1 MNESQLMSIIRRVV
15 RQELS
20 AVLLGKVTSN
30 ESQTRL
36 SMQHF
41 STAAGLQ
48 NIRSIQPFGVSSRA
62 PVGTPVVTAPVNH
75 DHTHIISLGNFDENR
90 PTTNDG
96 ETILYDAYGHIVY
109 LSETKMQFGSKT
121 SAENMVLGQVFK
133 APMSS
138 TLQDI
143 AVHKHIGNMGYL
155 TSPPDNAADFEAL
168 KASPVDDEGV
178 LSDIAFTQKVL

>member
-1 MNESQLMSIIRRVV
+1 
-15 RQELS
+15 
-20 AVLLGKVTSN
+20 
-30 ESQTRL
+30 
-36 SMQHF
+36 
-41 STAAGLQ
+41 
-48 NIRSIQPFGVSSRA
+48 
-62 PVGTPVVTAPVNH
+62 
-75 DHTHIISLGNFDENR
+75 
-90 PTTNDG
+90 
-96 ETILYDAYGHIVY
+96 
-109 LSETKMQFGSKT
+109 MQFGSKT

-133 APMSS
+133 ALMSS